1 MVTEEA
7 ESSDRILTMA
17 RAAREA
23 VFEEMERDPSIFM
36 IGEDIAKF
44 GGVFGTAD
52 GLAEKFG
59 EDRVIDTPISE
70 TGFIGIATGAAMHGM
85 RPIIELA
92 YVDFVGVCLNAIY
105 NYAAKT
111 HYMSG
116 GQYKVPMV
124 LQLGVGGGYSNAA
137 QHSQCLYGTIAHLPG
152 IKVVVPS
159 NAYDAK
165 GLMRSAI
172 RDDNVVAFMPH
183 KALAGLG
190 WLGSPLKSAMSTIPS
205 EEYSVPIGEAAI
217 TREGTDVT
225 LVGLGWTVH
234 HSLVAAEKLAK
245 DGISAE
251 VVDIRTLVPLD
262 KDTIFNSVKKTGRL
276 VVADEDYLS
285 YGVTAEIAATIA
297 ERDPSC
303 LKAPVKR
310 IAFPDIPIPFSRP
323 LEQFAL
329 PNADKIYNAAKDLL

>member
-1 MVTEEA
+1 MPA
-7 ESSDRILTMA
+7 PASDRILTMA

-23 VFEEMERDPSIFM
+23 VAEEMERDPSVFM

-44 GGVFGTAD
+44 GGVFGTAE

-59 EDRVIDTPISE
+59 TERVIDTPISE
-70 TGFIGIATGAAMHGM
+70 TGFIGMATGAAMYGM
-85 RPIIELA
+85 RPIVELA
-92 YVDFVGVCLNAIY
+92 YVDFIGVCFNQIY

-116 GQYKVPMV
+116 GTSKVPMV
-124 LQLGVGGGYSNAA
+124 LQFGVGGGYSNAA
-137 QHSQCLYGTIAHLPG
+137 QHSQCLFATLAHMPG
-152 IKVVVPS
+152 LKVVVPS

-172 RDDNVVAFMPH
+172 RDDNVVVYMPH

-190 WLGSPLKSAMSTIPS
+190 WLGSPVKTAMSTVPR
-205 EEYSVPIGEAAI
+205 EEYSVPIGKAAI
-217 TREGTDVT
+217 VREGDDVT
-225 LVGLGWTVH
+225 LVGLAWTVH
-234 HSLVAAEKLAK
+234 HALAAADRLAE

-251 VVDIRTLVPLD
+251 VVDIRTLAPLD
-262 KDTIFNSVKKTGRL
+262 RETIFRSVQKTGRL
-276 VVADEDYLS
+276 VVSDEDYLS
-285 YGVTAEIAATIA
+285 YGVTAEIAALVV

-303 LKAPVKR
+303 LKAPVRR

-329 PNADKIYNAAKDLL
+329 PNVEKIYRAAKDLM